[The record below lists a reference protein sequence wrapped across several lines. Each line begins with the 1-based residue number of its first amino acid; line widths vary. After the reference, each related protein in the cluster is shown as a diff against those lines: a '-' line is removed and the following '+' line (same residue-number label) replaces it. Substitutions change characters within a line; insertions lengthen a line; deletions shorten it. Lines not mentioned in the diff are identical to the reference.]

1 MIDSHVRPSS
11 RVDNYKPD
19 ASFGPGSET
28 FSGNVAKARRVIQAT
43 SGIAVDESEMISAQT
58 TMTINMTITD

>member
-28 FSGNVAKARRVIQAT
+28 FSGNVAKVRRVIQAT
-43 SGIAVDESEMISAQT
+43 SGIAVDESEMISA
-58 TMTINMTITD
+58 

>member
-1 MIDSHVRPSS
+1 V
-11 RVDNYKPD
+11 
-19 ASFGPGSET
+19 
-28 FSGNVAKARRVIQAT
+28 RRVIQAT